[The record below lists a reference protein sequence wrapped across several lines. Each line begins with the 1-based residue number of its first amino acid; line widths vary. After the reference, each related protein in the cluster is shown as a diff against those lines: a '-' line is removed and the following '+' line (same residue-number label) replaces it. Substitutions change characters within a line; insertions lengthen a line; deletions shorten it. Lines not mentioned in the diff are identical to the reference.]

1 MKINS
6 QNKKMKIKKNKN
18 IIILCTFKD
27 RNINIKNLF

>member
-1 MKINS
+1 MKINY

-27 RNINIKNLF
+27 RNKNLF